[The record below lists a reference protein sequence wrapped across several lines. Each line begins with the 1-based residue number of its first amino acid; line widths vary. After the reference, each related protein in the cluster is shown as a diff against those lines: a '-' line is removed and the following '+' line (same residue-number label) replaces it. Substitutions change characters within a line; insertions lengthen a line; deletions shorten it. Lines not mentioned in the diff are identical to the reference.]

1 MFAPT
6 RGPRIEPGH
15 AEREVIPDFGTARWK
30 KFAPNET
37 GRRRKMTKTRREI
50 DAAMNAKITLVCVAP
65 TVRYWL
71 SDPSTTLTE

>member
-1 MFAPT
+1 MFADA
-6 RGPRIEPGH
+6 RAAYRARARRARSDPG
-15 AEREVIPDFGTARWK
+15 FWTARWK

-50 DAAMNAKITLVCVAP
+50 DAAMNAKITLVCIAP

-71 SDPSTTLTE
+71 